1 MMKVNNTH
9 KGIWYFL
16 TKVKY
21 VRRIFG
27 WYLLCYVHFMFKEQ
41 CIVVVSYYFYLL
53 RFEDGNL
60 GYAISLTWKKLRIL
74 MLLRFCLALHK
85 NYFHHLSSLL
95 RSTVLYENF
104 EIIDFWKFFHCS
116 MVLMTL
122 AILHVLQKI
131 TNQSDERMLKIDV
144 NRKNFSRN

>member
-41 CIVVVSYYFYLL
+41 CIVVVSYYFHLL

-85 NYFHHLSSLL
+85 NYFHFIIFLVYCVQQFCMKTLKSIIFGSFFIAPWCWWPWQSS
-95 RSTVLYENF
+95 TCC
-104 EIIDFWKFFHCS
+104 K
-116 MVLMTL
+116 
-122 AILHVLQKI
+122 K
-131 TNQSDERMLKIDV
+131 
-144 NRKNFSRN
+144 